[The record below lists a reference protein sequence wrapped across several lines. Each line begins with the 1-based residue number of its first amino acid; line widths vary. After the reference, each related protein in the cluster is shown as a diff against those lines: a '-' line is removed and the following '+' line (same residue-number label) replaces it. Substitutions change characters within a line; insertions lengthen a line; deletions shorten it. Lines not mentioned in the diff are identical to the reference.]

1 MIEFSKGDVVALKCG
16 GCSMI
21 VAEINGGHADC
32 VWHDNDGAPR
42 SASYEFGLLE
52 KVGAP
57 PGVSGKIFSRSQTA

>member
-1 MIEFSKGDVVALKCG
+1 MAEYSIGDVVALKCG

-21 VAEINGGHADC
+21 ISGINGGHADC

-42 SASYEFGLLE
+42 SASYEFALLE

-57 PGVSGKIFSRSQTA
+57 PGVSGKIVTRG